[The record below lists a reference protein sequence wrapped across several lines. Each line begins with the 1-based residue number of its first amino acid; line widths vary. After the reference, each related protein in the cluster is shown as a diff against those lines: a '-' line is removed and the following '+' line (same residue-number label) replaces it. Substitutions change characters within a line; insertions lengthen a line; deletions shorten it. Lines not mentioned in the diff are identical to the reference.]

1 MTSTIKEKIA
11 TFIAEDF
18 LFREELEDLS
28 TSDSLLD
35 HGIIDSTGVLELV
48 AFLEETFGLAVADAD
63 IVPENLDSIDAIT
76 AFVARALEAPQTA

>member
-1 MTSTIKEKIA
+1 MTNTIKEKIA
-11 TFIAEDF
+11 AFIAEDF

-48 AFLEETFGLAVADAD
+48 AFLEETFGLTVADAH

-76 AFVARALEAPQTA
+76 AFVVRTLEAPQTA

>member
-1 MTSTIKEKIA
+1 MTNEIKEKIA
-11 TFIAEDF
+11 SFIAEDF

-28 TSDSLLD
+28 TSSSLLD

-48 AFLEETFGLAVADAD
+48 AFLEETFGLTVADAD

-76 AFVARALEAPQTA
+76 AYVIRKREVPQSA